1 MQNLKIKI
9 TPEDVLKGKFY
20 ESLSLING
28 FLTEA
33 DNEDDN
39 YTSTN
44 VFNRLMEIREAMLT
58 DIKRTA
64 NDITLYGEE

>member
-64 NDITLYGEE
+64 NDITLYW

>member
-33 DNEDDN
+33 DNEDDD